1 MEMTKMEGQ
10 VPVVAKKW
18 YMSKTIWVMA
28 IGLVATLAQ
37 MVAGF
42 VIAPEEELAIVAVI
56 GLVLRVL
63 TSQPLEK

>member
-1 MEMTKMEGQ
+1 MEGTA

-18 YMSKTIWVMA
+18 YMSKTIWVMG

-42 VIAPEEELAIVAVI
+42 VISPDEELALVAVV
-56 GLVLRVL
+56 GLVLRAF
-63 TSQPLEK
+63 TSQPLEA